1 MPGIS
6 VFLMAPLSL
15 YEYGIIY
22 AWVNMYLQGVANN
35 DKISLYLVSAEQVGF
50 AKRICIKEFDLFDG

>member
-1 MPGIS
+1 
-6 VFLMAPLSL
+6 MAPLSL